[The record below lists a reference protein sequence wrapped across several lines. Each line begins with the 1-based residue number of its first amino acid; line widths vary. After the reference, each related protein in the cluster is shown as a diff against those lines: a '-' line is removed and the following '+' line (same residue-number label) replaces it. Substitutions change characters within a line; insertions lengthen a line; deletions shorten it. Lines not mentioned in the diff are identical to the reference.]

1 MNGLD
6 SFRSGPAHLLAMFMS
21 LACTAGTPASAEDL
35 PRIPSPTTVIWSAS
49 GARSGT
55 QLTTMAVCSNHGSV
69 AGTIGARFYEFDGVQ
84 KCTIAHAGVPPGET
98 RTLMVD
104 PVASMAG
111 GQICAGAPILQQG
124 RIELYVNANET
135 SKFDCTVMLV
145 DKTDNPPVNM
155 TRLTLFSGSGV
166 VRSDLIF
173 ADGIDP

>member
-1 MNGLD
+1 
-6 SFRSGPAHLLAMFMS
+6 
-21 LACTAGTPASAEDL
+21 
-35 PRIPSPTTVIWSAS
+35 
-49 GARSGT
+49 
-55 QLTTMAVCSNHGSV
+55 
-69 AGTIGARFYEFDGVQ
+69 
-84 KCTIAHAGVPPGET
+84 
-98 RTLMVD
+98 
-104 PVASMAG
+104 MAG